1 MFTGTAEEVAA
12 RFADAPAHQV
22 DLVLNDFEKES
33 GDLREAIQHH
43 GLDGYCGEVM
53 RLWGEEEREDLAVGD
68 DSMVE

>member
-22 DLVLNDFEKES
+22 DLLLNDFEKES
-33 GDLREAIQHH
+33 SDLREAIQYH

-53 RLWGEEEREDLAVGD
+53 RLWGEEGREVVAGD
-68 DSMVE
+68 DSMAE